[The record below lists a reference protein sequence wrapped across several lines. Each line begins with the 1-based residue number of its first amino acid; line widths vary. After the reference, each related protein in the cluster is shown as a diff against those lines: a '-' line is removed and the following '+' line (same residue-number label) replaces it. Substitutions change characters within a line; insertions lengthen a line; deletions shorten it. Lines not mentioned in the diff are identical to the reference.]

1 MSLLILAVIRTRGL
15 GTRRRRQK
23 ESKQTLYPKGKAAEE
38 VVGLSPIEARDRGE
52 RRKLRVNT

>member
-1 MSLLILAVIRTRGL
+1 MSLLILAVIRTKGL

-38 VVGLSPIEARDRGE
+38 VVGLSPIKASDQGE
-52 RRKLRVNT
+52 KEKVEG

>member
-1 MSLLILAVIRTRGL
+1 MSLLILAVIRTKGL

-38 VVGLSPIEARDRGE
+38 VVGLLPIKASDQGE
-52 RRKLRVNT
+52 KEKVEG